1 MKEFRN
7 KTYFEDSIALPTESG
22 RGIQLGSYANGPE
35 VGTNSSEFGWR
46 DLTSDASV
54 LALSTASPFQD
65 PTFTQIGTTG
75 FWFYRFTIG
84 DHTWFNYKIPHDI
97 YIPPSGAATIHFHA
111 HWLVDD
117 SASPY
122 SGACTWQWT
131 YAFAKGFNQ
140 EAFDFSLANSPQTT
154 AKIITATQD
163 SGIPFQHMVVETA
176 AVTIPGLSEPDGFI
190 CVQLERISNGTS
202 PLDELSSEPFLI
214 AAGVHYQSTNI
225 ATIGKEPSF
234 YE

>member
-22 RGIQLGSYANGPE
+22 RGIQLGSYSNGPE

-46 DLTSDASV
+46 DIMSGPSIPAGTTSPT
-54 LALSTASPFQD
+54 LD
-65 PTFTQIGTTG
+65 PTVTQIGTTG
-75 FWFYRFTIG
+75 FWFPRFTIG

-122 SGACTWQWT
+122 SGSCTWQWT
-131 YAFAKGFNQ
+131 YAFAKGFDQ
-140 EAFDFSLANSPQTT
+140 EAFDFSLATSPQTT
-154 AKIITATQD
+154 AKIITVTQA
-163 SGIPFQHMVVETA
+163 SGIPFQHMVAETA
-176 AVTIPGLSEPDGFI
+176 AVTIPGLSEPDGII
-190 CVQLERISNGTS
+190 CAQLERVSNGTS
-202 PLDELSSEPFLI
+202 PLGELSSEPFMI
-214 AAGVHYQSTNI
+214 AAGVHYQSTNL
-225 ATIGKEPSF
+225 ATIGKAPSF
-234 YE
+234 YA